1 MDTAHTVRFRT
12 LIALFIIVLSN
23 APDLRAAYADM
34 EVYVRRAEKAIE
46 ENSPAMAI
54 AMYSQLLK
62 GYNPKAGKQEQ
73 KRYAVAFKK
82 ASDICHT
89 QNRFLEC
96 LEFASYGLRAAEKAN
111 DINMM
116 MRLLGNIGNVHGMYD
131 DFGRAINYHL
141 QGYRI
146 ALENNDAAY
155 QQKFLTT
162 LTCSY
167 VSSGDIPKAK
177 ECFRKFS
184 LVSIDGK
191 SAESKFLSNYIQ
203 GIIAAACNEH
213 LLARHH
219 HKIALDLSVAGKLP
233 SHYTIHLKWEL
244 GKTYLAT
251 NQPDSAAYYF
261 NAALEQSKTTNLTG
275 LTPKIYLDLSLAAK
289 AKGDSTG
296 YNRFRL
302 LEQEATDSFFNYS
315 KYNSQRNQLVEYEAM
330 VKDTAIKDLNDKVLI
345 QWVLIGAALIII
357 TIALVFYV
365 ILMKKNKSLRFANS
379 KLMEKNRELIL
390 ADETNTRLMDMQTK
404 SRETARQATPSDS
417 EPQNSSDLNHKP
429 TEKAETR
436 QNTDTDASE
445 TKQAY
450 LSDEQ
455 IDILLTRIRETLK
468 DKSIL
473 FNSDFSLNML
483 AQIVKSNTKY
493 VSWVINNTYEKNFKT
508 LLNELRVREASKML
522 DDFDKYSN
530 YTIQTISEEV
540 GYRSSTSFIQAFKK
554 IVGITPS
561 VYQKL
566 AKERLEEPEDNDK
579 TPNPTQ

>member
-23 APDLRAAYADM
+23 APDLRAVYADM

-54 AMYSQLLK
+54 GIYSQLLK

-73 KRYAVAFKK
+73 KRYAAAFKK

-213 LLARHH
+213 LLARYH

-404 SRETARQATPSDS
+404 SRETARKATPSDS

-483 AQIVKSNTKY
+483 AQIVKSNTRY